1 MTSEVKKP
9 PDGGGLEVT
18 DPLSMAKAIDEGKGS
33 TEKNSDGTVTGD
45 ESLGSHISVE
55 EKKSESSE
63 GSATGEKSPGSYAS
77 AAASAMTDPWGL
89 DGKICPMRRYERI
102 IEASK
107 NDNNNVLNVKLEKQR
122 SKEIIPFLTQADIE
136 SILFEELKI
145 DIDAVE
151 EVDVSSRYNHKEIVF
166 KKDHDVLKYR
176 RPPFMYKGHLV
187 TVGSNSSSRNLT
199 KITFRNVPRSVPDE
213 ELINF
218 CFSFGQPEE
227 TRTVYYGKYLSGN
240 FKGLYN
246 GTRWL
251 TMELKR
257 RVPINFIWLE
267 GPEDIESTRITVTL
281 EAGGETQCGH
291 CLRTGVEGCPGLG
304 KAKVCRAKMVKR
316 AEIGEYMKGL
326 YEKYQYKTL
335 KAKYFDSLN
344 AEKENNQ
351 TGEEEEEVA
360 EQNSSDRQPEE
371 ESSEPEE
378 ESSEKEEESS
388 GQEELSRENERLKK
402 ELLSLNERVVS
413 QEKREITLNSL
424 RKTILKN
431 LEESLAEPL
440 FAESNMSMLVTQFSL
455 SLKDEEYSINDKGLI
470 ILNDNLIFK
479 GMNLDSE
486 DEKEQEIIRS
496 NFAAFKKA
504 VTQHTLVKVSTNGER
519 RLSINK
525 RPRNPSDDDNGS
537 ESKKQNAT
545 QKASNIPA
553 FTKTSRRNSQKTTSL
568 TTHHQT
574 K

>member
-33 TEKNSDGTVTGD
+33 TEKNSDGTVTGE

-55 EKKSESSE
+55 EEKPESSE

-176 RPPFMYKGHLV
+176 RPPFMYKGHIV
-187 TVGSNSSSRNLT
+187 TVGSNSSARMLT

-227 TRTVYYGKYLSGN
+227 TRTVYYGKYLSGK
-240 FKGLYN
+240 FEGLYN

-251 TMELKR
+251 NMELKR

-281 EAGGETQCGH
+281 GAGGETQCGH
-291 CLRTGVEGCPGLG
+291 CLRTGNEGCPGSG
-304 KAKVCRAKMVKR
+304 KAKVCRAKMEKR
-316 AEIGEYMKGL
+316 AEIGVYMKGL
-326 YEKYQYKTL
+326 EEKFQYKTL
-335 KAKYFDSLN
+335 KAKYFDSLKV
-344 AEKENNQ
+344 EKETEQ
-351 TGEEEEEVA
+351 AGDEEEEIA
-360 EQNSSDRQPEE
+360 EDDSSDRQLEE
-371 ESSEPEE
+371 ESLD
-378 ESSEKEEESS
+378 KHD
-388 GQEELSRENERLKK
+388 QEVLSKENEQLKK
-402 ELLSLNERVVS
+402 EVQSLNEQVARH
-413 QEKREITLNSL
+413 EKREITLNSL

-440 FAESNMSMLVTQFSL
+440 FAESNMSMLVSQFSL
-455 SLKDEEYSINDKGLI
+455 SLKDDEYSLNDKGLI
-470 ILNDNLIFK
+470 TLNDTIIFK
-479 GMNLDSE
+479 GMKLESK

-504 VTQHTLVKVSTNGER
+504 VVQHTLVKVSSNGER
-519 RLSINK
+519 RLSIGHRTASPK
-525 RPRNPSDDDNGS
+525 RARNPSNENDGN
-537 ESKKQNAT
+537 EAKKT
-545 QKASNIPA
+545 QETPKKSGIPPPKKN
-553 FTKTSRRNSQKTTSL
+553 KTSSRKQSRENTQSL